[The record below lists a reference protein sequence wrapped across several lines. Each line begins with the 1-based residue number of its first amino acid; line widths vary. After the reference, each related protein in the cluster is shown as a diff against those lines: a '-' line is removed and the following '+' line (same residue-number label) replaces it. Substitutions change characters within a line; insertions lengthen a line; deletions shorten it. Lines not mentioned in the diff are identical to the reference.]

1 MSLPEAAIACA
12 RIVERGDSLR
22 FRTVMAAPVASRAPL
37 FALYAFNVEV
47 ARAPWVTQEA
57 MIAEMRL
64 QWWRDAREEIAAGRP
79 VRSHEVTTP
88 LAEALS
94 PETATMLDQLVAAR
108 RWDIYRDAFEDEAH
122 FDAYINET
130 AGHLMWALAMSL
142 GARATAEGAV
152 RDLAYAAGVAAFLR
166 AVPALADAG
175 RIPML
180 DGTPD
185 GVRALAERAQQRL
198 VRPKVP
204 TVARPALWPAIG
216 AKATLN
222 QAMRDPMAV
231 ADNRL
236 SQGVPPARLSASA
249 LTGRLWL

>member
-12 RIVERGDSLR
+12 SIVERGDALR
-22 FRTVMAAPVASRAPL
+22 FRTVMAAPVASRGPL
-37 FALYAFNVEV
+37 FALYAFNIEV

-64 QWWRDAREEIAAGRP
+64 QWWRDALEEIAEGRP

-94 PETATMLDQLVAAR
+94 PETAAMLDQLVAAR
-108 RWDIYRDAFEDEAH
+108 RWDVYRDAFEDEAH

-130 AGHLMWALAMSL
+130 SGHLMWAAAVSL
-142 GARATAEGAV
+142 GAPATAESAV
-152 RDLAYAAGVAAFLR
+152 RGLAYAGGVAAFLR

-175 RIPML
+175 RIPL
-180 DGTPD
+180 IDGTPD
-185 GVRALAERAQQRL
+185 GVRALASRARQRL
-198 VRPKVP
+198 SRPGLP
-204 TVARPALWPAIG
+204 AAACAALWPAIG
-216 AKATLN
+216 ARATLT
-222 QAMRDPMAV
+222 QAIRDPKAV
-231 ADNRL
+231 ADGRL
-236 SQGVPPARLSASA
+236 SPGVPPARLSASA

>member
-1 MSLPEAAIACA
+1 MNLPEAAIACA
-12 RIVERGDSLR
+12 RIVERGDPLR

-64 QWWRDAREEIAAGRP
+64 QWWRDALEEITQGRP

-88 LAEALS
+88 LADMLS
-94 PETATMLDQLVAAR
+94 PETAAMLDQLVAAR
-108 RWDIYRDAFEDEAH
+108 RWDIYRDAFEDAAH

-130 AGHLMWALAMSL
+130 AGHLMWAAALTL
-142 GARATAEGAV
+142 GAAPAAEDAV
-152 RDLAYAAGVAAFLR
+152 RDVAYAAGVAAFLR

-175 RIPML
+175 RIPL
-180 DGTPD
+180 IDGTPD

-198 VRPKVP
+198 SRPKVS
-204 TVARPALWPAIG
+204 TEARAARWPAIG
-216 AKATLN
+216 ARATLA
-222 QAMRDPMAV
+222 QAVRDPMAV
-231 ADNRL
+231 ADGRL
-236 SQGVPPARLSASA
+236 SPGVPPARLSASA